1 MAFAHHSARPDLAV
15 RAKTGMLWAL
25 AGAFL
30 IGISIPLIN
39 ALYGLG

>member
-1 MAFAHHSARPDLAV
+1 MAV

-30 IGISIPLIN
+30 IGIAIPLVN
-39 ALYGLG
+39 AVYGLG